1 MWIEWRKDTDDG
13 YEKSEK
19 TARALLAHADLPL
32 FYRARACMILGC
44 TLSVAWQKRESAA
57 FGLAFKR

>member
-1 MWIEWRKDTDDG
+1 MWIEWRKETDDG

-44 TLSVAWQKRESAA
+44 TPSVAWAKEGVRSVRLGIQ
-57 FGLAFKR
+57 